1 MGLRISDSLFTK
13 FFTNSSKLS
22 LSFKIIIYGKEIA
35 LVAGSR

>member
-1 MGLRISDSLFTK
+1 MGLRISA
-13 FFTNSSKLS
+13 NSSKLS